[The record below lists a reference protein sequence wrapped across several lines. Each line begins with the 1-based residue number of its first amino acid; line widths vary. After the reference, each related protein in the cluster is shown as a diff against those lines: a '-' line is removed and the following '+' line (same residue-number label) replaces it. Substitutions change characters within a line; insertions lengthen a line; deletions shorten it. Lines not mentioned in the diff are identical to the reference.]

1 MPARNVTVPRRAF
14 VRTMIARNH
23 ANHLATS
30 APERTWMTIVRGGG
44 QKNDEGNGH
53 EKVYQVSPDFKEDVR
68 GQLHTAGSTR
78 NWWCGPRVE
87 VDRASGTDGPGNGSN
102 QGQSVVTLHHRPL
115 VMSK

>member
-1 MPARNVTVPRRAF
+1 
-14 VRTMIARNH
+14 
-23 ANHLATS
+23 
-30 APERTWMTIVRGGG
+30 MTIVRGGG

-87 VDRASGTDGPGNGSN
+87 VDRASGTDGQAMAPTRGNRS
-102 QGQSVVTLHHRPL
+102 SLCITDR
-115 VMSK
+115 S